1 MNEMNEMNE
10 DYGYSYFSFGNGVRD
25 PQRGSQPLSTEGA
38 LRGESPCI
46 TNSNSSGDLKSPSEL
61 VIGRP
66 SALRPE
72 GDRRSPEE
80 FEYKH
85 KDKPHEAIHSM
96 IEWHDDI
103 TRVNVNSVV
112 LNAHHF
118 GILRISAPKTPIST
132 TPLAILLNI
141 DGSSSMDEIGSGKL
155 TKINHIK
162 HTLKNMIYVLIDKIT
177 ETPNI
182 CIYIS
187 ILLFTHDV
195 TNLLQRIKTEKQF
208 GQRAS
213 VPSSLLTTNTEG
225 DLRSPE
231 KFEQFKDDFILLNHQ
246 SMHLILE
253 EIDRIRPWGCTNIEI
268 SLKNAKT
275 KINDLKTKNP
285 NFRIAHIQL
294 TDGQATAGKKH
305 ADELSSYV
313 DTSYRNIFVGY
324 GEEHDSH
331 LLASLGEIY
340 PTCDYRFIDNI
351 ERTGMVYG
359 EIMYHLLYPHNDEP
373 ILIQMSPGTK
383 IYNWKTNQWSSTL
396 TIPPLSSD
404 TEKVF
409 QIIIDDLNISK
420 EDVWADLYYTNN
432 IQIPIETAITLPSL
446 ITLPIKIPGATYS
459 EKYESPEEFGEK
471 LPINL
476 TKYLLRQLTQECLYL
491 VRYHELNN
499 DDTMYSPPP
508 PLIRS
513 TNQVSS
519 YPPPPPL
526 IRSTNHVSSYP
537 TIDELKDKLS
547 SNINLLLSHR
557 DELTQ
562 EVAKL
567 PCQNTDDDDDVLFIQ
582 TLIDDLQTALTNLGS
597 TQSFMYTAARQ
608 TSQGSQHT
616 YSPYNTRYNDR
627 PFGFQSPMQASLA
640 PDLVANRHSGRR
652 AEGLPITNSE
662 GDLRSPE
669 EFAPY
674 QTGSGEHANPPDL
687 RSYRFAETSGRR
699 DTTNTFDLYNHDI
712 VQHNHSHTSYT
723 NSNILDM
730 MTQVQ
735 GMDNSMYVSNFSGDF
750 VALEVSSEEAGSLLP
765 DVENDISDSL
775 DNLSQEPVVHN
786 THVHIPFPYMP
797 PNSSGDHRSPS
808 ELVVRRHSALLP
820 NSSGDY
826 VAYRVSSEEA
836 FSPLPNFSGSEV
848 SSEGG
853 FQPPL
858 PRIRT
863 NSVNSESTVSVFTQ
877 LMDDY
882 ITDED

>member
-1 MNEMNEMNE
+1 MVTSLPEKFGQWLCSQKLIAICDIEQLLYHIVYLEIMTSFNNTNEMNE
-10 DYGYSYFSFGNGVRD
+10 DYGYSYFSFDNGDER
-25 PQRGSQPLSTEGA
+25 
-38 LRGESPCI
+38 PCT
-46 TNSNSSGDLKSPSEL
+46 TNSEGDL
-61 VIGRP
+61 
-66 SALRPE
+66 
-72 GDRRSPEE
+72 RSPDE
-80 FEYKH
+80 FGQRAECLQQLTSKVTSLPE
-85 KDKPHEAIHSM
+85 KFGQRAECLQQLTSKVTSLPEKFGGFTKESIHSM

-112 LNAHHF
+112 LNAQHF
-118 GILRISAPKTPIST
+118 GILRISTPKTPIST

-162 HTLKNMIYVLIDKIT
+162 HTLKNMIYVLIDKMT
-177 ETPNI
+177 ETPDI

-208 GQRAS
+208 DRRAEGL
-213 VPSSLLTTNTEG
+213 PITNSEG
-225 DLRSPE
+225 DLRSPDE
-231 KFEQFKDDFILLNHQ
+231 FEQFKDDFILLNHQ

-305 ADELSSYV
+305 ANELSSCV

-324 GEEHDSH
+324 GEEHDGR

-432 IQIPIETAITLPSL
+432 LQIPIETAITLPSL
-446 ITLPIKIPGATYS
+446 ITLPIKIPGATYEVSS
-459 EKYESPEEFGEK
+459 EEVFSPLPNSSGEK
-471 LPINL
+471 LPVNL

-513 TNQVSS
+513 TNHVSS

-557 DELTQ
+557 DELTREVANLPCQ
-562 EVAKL
+562 THGVAKL
-567 PCQNTDDDDDVLFIQ
+567 PSELVVKRLSAPCQNTDDDDDDDVLFIQ

-597 TQSFMYTAARQ
+597 SQSFMYTAARQ

-627 PFGFQSPMQASLA
+627 PFGFQSPLQASLA
-640 PDLVANRHSGRR
+640 PDLVVNRHS
-652 AEGLPITNSE
+652 
-662 GDLRSPE
+662 
-669 EFAPY
+669 APY
-674 QTGSGEHANPPDL
+674 QTGSGDA
-687 RSYRFAETSGRR
+687 
-699 DTTNTFDLYNHDI
+699 TNTFDLYNHDI
-712 VQHNHSHTSYT
+712 VQHNHSQTSYT
-723 NSNILDM
+723 NSNILNM

-735 GMDNSMYVSNFSGDF
+735 GMDNSMYVS
-750 VALEVSSEEAGSLLP
+750 

-820 NSSGDY
+820 NSSGSK
-826 VAYRVSSEEA
+826 ATFRVSSEEA
-836 FSPLPNFSGSEV
+836 FS
-848 SSEGG
+848 
-853 FQPPL
+853 PL

>member
-1 MNEMNEMNE
+1 MNE
-10 DYGYSYFSFGNGVRD
+10 DFGYSYFSFGQWAEK
-25 PQRGSQPLSTEGA
+25 PTT
-38 LRGESPCI
+38 
-46 TNSNSSGDLKSPSEL
+46 TNS
-61 VIGRP
+61 
-66 SALRPE
+66 E
-72 GDRRSPEE
+72 GDRMSSKE
-80 FEYKH
+80 FEDKH
-85 KDKPHEAIHSM
+85 TDKPQEAIHSM

-112 LNAHHF
+112 LNAQHF
-118 GILRISAPKTPIST
+118 GILRISTPKTPIST

-162 HTLKNMIYVLIDKIT
+162 HTLKNMIYVLIDKMT
-177 ETPNI
+177 ETPDI

-208 GQRAS
+208 GQGAERTELLSPKQASLAEDFGKRAE
-213 VPSSLLTTNTEG
+213 SLLTTNTEG

-305 ADELSSYV
+305 ANELSSCV

-324 GEEHDSH
+324 GEEHDGR

-359 EIMYHLLYPHNDEP
+359 EILYHLLYPHNDEP

-383 IYNWKTNQWSSTL
+383 IYNWKTNQWCSTL

-409 QIIIDDLNISK
+409 QIIIDDMNISK
-420 EDVWADLYYTNN
+420 QDVWADLYYTNN
-432 IQIPIETAITLPSL
+432 IQIPIDTAITLPSL

-459 EKYESPEEFGEK
+459 EKYESPEVGEK
-471 LPINL
+471 LPVNL

-499 DDTMYSPPP
+499 DDTMYPPP

-526 IRSTNHVSSYP
+526 IRSTNQVSSYLK
-537 TIDELKDKLS
+537 IDELKDKLS

-557 DELTQ
+557 D
-562 EVAKL
+562 A
-567 PCQNTDDDDDVLFIQ
+567 QNTDDDDVLFIQ

-627 PFGFQSPMQASLA
+627 PFGFQ
-640 PDLVANRHSGRR
+640 
-652 AEGLPITNSE
+652 
-662 GDLRSPE
+662 
-669 EFAPY
+669 
-674 QTGSGEHANPPDL
+674 TGSGEHVNPPDL
-687 RSYRFAETSGRR
+687 RSYRFAETSGRG

-712 VQHNHSHTSYT
+712 VQHNHSQTAYT
-723 NSNILDM
+723 NSNILNM

-735 GMDNSMYVSNFSGDF
+735 GMDDSMYVS
-750 VALEVSSEEAGSLLP
+750 

-797 PNSSGDHRSPS
+797 PN
-808 ELVVRRHSALLP
+808 
-820 NSSGDY
+820 
-826 VAYRVSSEEA
+826 
-836 FSPLPNFSGSEV
+836 FSGLCSNEATFEV

-863 NSVNSESTVSVFTQ
+863 NSVNSESTVFTQ
-877 LMDDY
+877 FMDDY
-882 ITDED
+882 ITDEE